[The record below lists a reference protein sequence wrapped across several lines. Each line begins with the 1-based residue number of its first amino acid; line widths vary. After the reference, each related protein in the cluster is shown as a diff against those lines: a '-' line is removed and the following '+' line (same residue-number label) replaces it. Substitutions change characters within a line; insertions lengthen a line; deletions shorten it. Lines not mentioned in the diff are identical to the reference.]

1 MIGLSEFI
9 GCGGQD
15 PDVLQVAVIG
25 ATVLKG
31 RPVTAAVRS
40 LAGDFAAAFF
50 ADDMAEVM
58 RCLALLEL
66 APDDILPP
74 DDAELARVMAAGEGA
89 AE

>member
-1 MIGLSEFI
+1 
-9 GCGGQD
+9 
-15 PDVLQVAVIG
+15 
-25 ATVLKG
+25 
-31 RPVTAAVRS
+31 
-40 LAGDFAAAFF
+40 
-50 ADDMAEVM
+50 M